1 MAVSSEVETPP
12 VAGRRAR
19 KYERIAAAV
28 EVDVSSEHTFWT
40 GLTRNVSRGGLF
52 LVHDEPQPVGTILAF
67 TLRLSTL
74 DEDIEVRGVVRWV
87 RSPET
92 ADDDMPAGMGV
103 QFLSLDRRVEQA
115 IDAFIAVERDS
126 LYYDTDD
133 DLG

>member
-1 MAVSSEVETPP
+1 MAVSSEAETPS
-12 VAGRRAR
+12 VGGRRAR
-19 KYERIAAAV
+19 AYERIAAAV

-52 LVHDEPQPVGTILAF
+52 LVHEAPLAVGTILAF

-74 DEDIEVRGVVRWV
+74 DDDVEVRGVVRWV
-87 RSPET
+87 RPPEA
-92 ADDDMPAGMGV
+92 ADDDMPPGMGI

-115 IDAFIAVERDS
+115 IDAFISLERDS